1 MFLYFDFLINVGS
14 SKRSPGCV
22 GRGALDLKF
31 NHANTKENMMIT
43 LSDIGHG
50 RCLVND
56 MAYIY
61 ELWVQDT
68 ILMDAYLRLSKD
80 MINRYLNELP
90 KDEVLGTLESF
101 KDTFIYSERMQEIYD
116 LLSSHPETRMFFDK
130 GDV

>member
-1 MFLYFDFLINVGS
+1 MVVREALAAWVE
-14 SKRSPGCV
+14 
-22 GRGALDLKF
+22 GALDLKF

-101 KDTFIYSERMQEIYD
+101 KDKFIYSERMQEIYD

>member
-1 MFLYFDFLINVGS
+1 MFLYFDFLINVGG

-22 GRGALDLKF
+22 GRDALDLNS